1 MQDNL
6 ATSSVSSVRS
16 TNGSSPPPAPATAPS
31 AAANRAGGSS
41 ATSTTQETLN
51 DVVQLSE
58 PAAQEAPKNPRA
70 QVADQRERDQ
80 LVNGM
85 LETTGPGAP
94 TAQEAEAL
102 RNSLGVVD
110 QGTLRFLQQQGLKVG
125 VVSPGEDLY
134 QMGVLR
140 EVDLAGLQSKL
151 PEHQAGINAI
161 DARLDQ
167 KFGPQMAEITSKM
180 QGLAADDPKRQELD
194 LQLARLQGQR
204 TYELSQGMES
214 AGIPARPLMPPLSA
228 KEASNNDLAMMATQ
242 VVESPL
248 PTAAMADIHGANTP
262 ERLKEFE
269 QLMVGLNGER
279 LEVARQQGLEGLK
292 ARVAA
297 AKPEDRERL
306 QGYLDAALA
315 DPTQIPIDHRA
326 HNIVVPDLH
335 YVERGRLG
343 MHDKLSLANWGDGAS
358 TAAPVV
364 DPKTGEGSVLNGQYF
379 EDRHRILVRDSR
391 VGSDTPIHELGHA
404 IEGGVQKADPT
415 FYAGFEPRLMEAYQA
430 ARQGTTV
437 STYAQASPRE
447 YIAEGVAHFYEDPKA
462 LKATDPALFALTQE
476 LIARSSALGNA
487 PK

>member
-1 MQDNL
+1 MQDHL
-6 ATSSVSSVRS
+6 ATSKLAPARS
-16 TNGSSPPPAPATAPS
+16 TGSSSGASSPTAAPT
-31 AAANRAGGSS
+31 AAASRAGGSQGAS
-41 ATSTTQETLN
+41 SPDQPLN
-51 DVVQLSE
+51 DVVELSS
-58 PAAQEAPKNPRA
+58 QEAPKNPRA
-70 QVADQRERDQ
+70 QLADQRERDQ

-94 TAQEAEAL
+94 TGEEAQSL

-110 QGTLRFLQQQGLKVG
+110 AGTLRFLQQQGLKVG

-140 EVDLAGLQSKL
+140 EVDLAGLQAKL
-151 PEHQAGINAI
+151 PEHQAGIDAI

-167 KFGPQMAEITSKM
+167 KFGPQMAELTSKM
-180 QGLAADDPKRQELD
+180 QGLAANDPKRQELD

-248 PTAAMADIHGANTP
+248 PTAAMADIHGATTP

-279 LEVARQQGLEGLK
+279 LQVARQEGLEGLK

-306 QGYLDAALA
+306 QGYLDAAMA

-335 YVERGRLG
+335 YVEKGRLG

-358 TAAPVV
+358 VAAPVV

-404 IEGGVQKADPT
+404 IEGGVQKADPA
-415 FYAGFEPRLMEAYQA
+415 FYAQFEPRLMEAYQA

-476 LIARSSALGNA
+476 LIAKSSALGNR
-487 PK
+487 